1 MINNKRMKTKR
12 LLKNSI
18 FLVFAGIAAVS
29 CNDVE
34 EKLEVLTD
42 VYVINKDFDGEVKS
56 ATAYYA
62 YANKSLMSATVAI
75 PNDGGNIELEAQA
88 GSNFNFGKEP
98 ENSDFTSTAPVEGSY
113 AFTVKDMDGE
123 TQVVTDALS
132 YDGLAVPQFSKINF
146 TGSPI
151 TLETEWNAVPETDGY
166 FIKMYN
172 TSGKL
177 IFSGYSVASNVLK
190 YTVTTST
197 SSGYWSEAAV
207 EGQTYLLQINA
218 FTNDAEANSTNAAY
232 NIQEI
237 SVGESQIT
245 WGTNN

>member
-1 MINNKRMKTKR
+1 MKTKR

-18 FLVFAGIAAVS
+18 FLIFAGITAVS

-88 GSNFNFGKEP
+88 GSNFNLGKEP
-98 ENSDFTSTAPVEGSY
+98 GNSDFTSTAPVEGRY

-123 TQVVTDALS
+123 TQVVTDSLS
-132 YDGLAVPQFSKINF
+132 YDGLAVPQFTKINF
-146 TGSPI
+146 SGSQV
-151 TLETEWNAVPETDGY
+151 TLETEWNAVAETDGY

-177 IFSGYSVASNVLK
+177 IFSGYNVASNVLK
-190 YTVTTST
+190 YSVTSST
-197 SSGYWSEAAV
+197 NSGYWSETAV
-207 EGQTYLLQINA
+207 DGQTYLLQINA
-218 FTNDAEANSTNAAY
+218 YTNDADANNTNAAY
-232 NIQEI
+232 NVQEI
-237 SVGESQIT
+237 SVGETQIT

>member
-1 MINNKRMKTKR
+1 MFI
-12 LLKNSI
+12 
-18 FLVFAGIAAVS
+18 VFTGISVVSVVS

-34 EKLEVLTD
+34 DKLEVFTD
-42 VYVINKDFDGEVKS
+42 VYVINKEFDGVVKS

-75 PNDGGNIELEAQA
+75 PNDGGNVVLAAQS
-88 GSNFNFGKEP
+88 GSNYNMGKEP
-98 ENSDFTSTAPVEGSY
+98 ENSDFTTSAPVEGSY
-113 AFTVKDMDGE
+113 SFTVKDMNGE

-132 YDGLAVPQFSKINF
+132 YDGLAVPHFTKINF
-146 TGSPI
+146 SSSPI
-151 TLETEWNAVPETDGY
+151 TLETEWNTIPETDGY

-177 IFSGYSVASNVLK
+177 IFSGYSVASNILK
-190 YTVTTST
+190 YTITS
-197 SSGYWSEAAV
+197 SANSGYWSEAAV
-207 EGQTYLLQINA
+207 EGQTYLLHINA
-218 FTNDAEANSTNAAY
+218 YTNDADANSSNAAY
-232 NIQEI
+232 NVQEI

>member
-207 EGQTYLLQINA
+207 EGQTYSLQINA

>member
-1 MINNKRMKTKR
+1 MKTKR
-12 LLKNSI
+12 FLKNSI
-18 FLVFAGIAAVS
+18 FLILAGITAVS

-62 YANKSLMSATVAI
+62 YANKNLMSATVAI
-75 PNDGGNIELEAQA
+75 PNNGGNVALAAQS
-88 GSNFNFGKEP
+88 GSNFNLGKEP

-113 AFTVKDMDGE
+113 SFTVKDMDGE
-123 TQVVTDALS
+123 TQVVPDVLS
-132 YDGLAVPQFSKINF
+132 YDGLAVPEFTKINF
-146 TGSPI
+146 SGSPI
-151 TLETEWNAVPETDGY
+151 TLETEWNAIPETDGY

-190 YTVTTST
+190 YSVTSST
-197 SSGYWSEAAV
+197 NSGYWSEAAV
-207 EGQTYLLQINA
+207 EGQNYLLQINA
-218 FTNDAEANSTNAAY
+218 FTNDADANSSNAAY

-237 SVGESQIT
+237 SVGETQIK

>member
-1 MINNKRMKTKR
+1 MKTKR

-42 VYVINKDFDGEVKS
+42 VYVINKKFDGEVKS
-56 ATAYYA
+56 AAAYFA

-75 PNDGGNIELEAQA
+75 PNNGGNVELKTQA
-88 GSNFNFGKEP
+88 GSNFNLGKEP
-98 ENSDFTSTAPVEGSY
+98 ENSDFTATAPVEGNYS
-113 AFTVKDMDGE
+113 FTVKDMDGE
-123 TQVVTDALS
+123 TLVVKDSLS
-132 YDGLAVPQFSKINF
+132 YDGLAVPHFTKITF
-146 TGSPI
+146 DDSPI
-151 TLETEWNAVPETDGY
+151 TLETEWNAVPQTDGY

-177 IFSGYSVASNVLK
+177 IFSGYNVASSVLK
-190 YTVTTST
+190 YTITS
-197 SSGYWSEAAV
+197 SANSGYWSEAAV

-218 FTNDAEANSTNAAY
+218 YTNDADANNSNAAY
-232 NIQEI
+232 NVQEI

-245 WGTNN
+245 WGTNI